1 MQLTS
6 KWTELIVLYF
16 AFWENTKLGITVR
29 TLEGLVNV
37 VGPLERGERY
47 GLHASAGARTKGTAQ
62 WRRRHLLIVCCLQCV
77 SGRLT
82 CRHRLLLLLRTCHC
96 DTSRRVS
103 KSNEVKCPSLSV
115 PLSLSSVYVSAR
127 WLRQLRVPTTC
138 AKKRGERLQ
147 EESITEWLIMLSNKL
162 HSRSSTSILS
172 SYSFPANAAGL
183 QSLVPSAHLLTIV
196 ITFLLRWKN
205 F

>member
-1 MQLTS
+1 MDGAHC
-6 KWTELIVLYF
+6 IVFCFLRKHK
-16 AFWENTKLGITVR
+16 AWNNRADVR
-29 TLEGLVNV
+29 RSCQRRRGLWR
-37 VGPLERGERY
+37 GERERY

-138 AKKRGERLQ
+138 AKKKGGK
-147 EESITEWLIMLSNKL
+147 ITRRKYNRMVDHAVQQTPL
-162 HSRSSTSILS
+162 
-172 SYSFPANAAGL
+172 
-183 QSLVPSAHLLTIV
+183 
-196 ITFLLRWKN
+196 
-205 F
+205 

>member
-16 AFWENTKLGITVR
+16 AFEENTKLGITVR

-37 VGPLERGERY
+37 VGPLERGEGERY

-115 PLSLSSVYVSAR
+115 PLSLLCVRICPLA
-127 WLRQLRVPTTC
+127 
-138 AKKRGERLQ
+138 A
-147 EESITEWLIMLSNKL
+147 
-162 HSRSSTSILS
+162 STS
-172 SYSFPANAAGL
+172 
-183 QSLVPSAHLLTIV
+183 SADDLCQKKGGK
-196 ITFLLRWKN
+196 ITRRKYNRMVDHAVQQTPL
-205 F
+205 

>member
-1 MQLTS
+1 M
-6 KWTELIVLYF
+6 
-16 AFWENTKLGITVR
+16 R

-37 VGPLERGERY
+37 VGPLERGEREIWFARKR
-47 GLHASAGARTKGTAQ
+47 GSEDERDGAVAAETVRQWSANVSPSSPSTTANVPLRYISTSKQ
-62 WRRRHLLIVCCLQCV
+62 VERGEV
-77 SGRLT
+77 S
-82 CRHRLLLLLRTCHC
+82 
-96 DTSRRVS
+96 VS
-103 KSNEVKCPSLSV
+103 VSAT
-115 PLSLSSVYVSAR
+115 LSLSSVYVSAR

-196 ITFLLRWKN
+196 ITFLLR
-205 F
+205 